1 MTIRTFLSKAFFIAM
16 FVVIG
21 AASFLWFSQRE
32 TKTPEVKK
40 VYKATNPS
48 QTPAFTGH
56 STSKHPHTGS
66 HTHPIG
72 SHTHPEERP
81 SAHYIRLMK
90 ESFGGSSSPKMQRW
104 MAFVE
109 SKEGRAFIDNLS
121 SAEEI
126 YEMKKRFG
134 FYQESP
140 LDAPIIDGKYRENF
154 PTGSVDENEPII
166 RNLIA
171 EAILDAELHKEENPD
186 AYRKLDVI
194 LDLLSEDKLMSW
206 LFKKF
211 GTDSIAKN
219 RWLNPV
225 LEEIHLA
232 EREKFLTAGK
242 TAERPQLTDDTKP
255 IQLLEPKENDGLPNR
270 NVLST
275 SELEHS
281 MGSDAELERKL
292 AEQLTP
298 DALKVL
304 ELPTEENL
312 ETTIRERFSPE
323 RFNRAMQTLNRH
335 GPEEGLQKLKETD
348 PELAQQVE
356 RLIKRKQEEIDEN

>member
-1 MTIRTFLSKAFFIAM
+1 MTFRTPLSKAFFIAM

-21 AASFLWFSQRE
+21 AASFIWFSLRE

-40 VYKATNPS
+40 VYKATTPS
-48 QTPAFTGH
+48 QMPAFKGH
-56 STSKHPHTGS
+56 STSEHLHTES
-66 HTHPIG
+66 HTHPTEA
-72 SHTHPEERP
+72 HTHPEERP
-81 SAHYIRLMK
+81 SDHYIRLMK
-90 ESFGGSSSPKMQRW
+90 ESTGENPSPKMQRYL
-104 MAFVE
+104 AYLE

-121 SAEEI
+121 TVEEV

-134 FYQESP
+134 FFQESP
-140 LDAPIIDGKYRENF
+140 LDAAVIDRKFREHF
-154 PTGSVDENEPII
+154 PTGTVDENEPII

-194 LDLLSEDKLMSW
+194 LNLISEDKLPSW

-211 GTDSIAKN
+211 DTDPIAKN

-225 LEEIHLA
+225 FEEIRLA

-242 TAERPQLTDDTKP
+242 TSEPPQLTDDTKP
-255 IQLLEPKENDGLPNR
+255 IQPLEPKENDGLPNR
-270 NVLST
+270 DVLST

-281 MGSDAELERKL
+281 TGSDTELERKP

-304 ELPTEENL
+304 ELPTEENS

-335 GPEEGLQKLKETD
+335 GPEEGLRKLKETD

-356 RLIKRKQEEIDEN
+356 RLMKRKQEED